1 MRRLFLTLLL
11 ALAWWAAQAQTA
23 TSAAQSSSSGVTAE
37 QQAALEALERGEM
50 VSIERDQ
57 ADQPESKPESKP
69 AKRELYTFDRLY
81 EKYSA
86 QEGVTSILFGKRM
99 MQMMADRVREEDR
112 ELAKLLEELRS
123 IRVLTNAHPSAQFE
137 ADARSILKKLSGWE
151 LISQIEEHGQQIE
164 SYLFDGGRWH
174 PSTFLLFSFGDKE
187 QVVLYIQGYFSV
199 KDISRLSE
207 IRPN

>member
-81 EKYSA
+81 EKYAA

-99 MQMMADRVREEDR
+99 MQMMADRVRDEDR

-123 IRVLTNAHPSAQFE
+123 IRVLTNARPSAQFE

-164 SYLFDGGRWH
+164 SYLFDGGHWH

>member
-1 MRRLFLTLLL
+1 MRTFLLTLLL
-11 ALAWWAAQAQTA
+11 ALAWWTAQAQTA
-23 TSAAQSSSSGVTAE
+23 PSAVQSNSSGVTAE

-50 VSIERDQ
+50 VSIGRDQ
-57 ADQPESKPESKP
+57 ADQPESQPESKP
-69 AKRELYTFDRLY
+69 AKRESYTFDRLY
-81 EKYSA
+81 EKYAA

-99 MQMMADRVREEDR
+99 MQMMADRVRDEDR

-123 IRVLTNAHPSAQFE
+123 IRVLTNARPSAQFE

-174 PSTFLLFSFGDKE
+174 PSTFLLFSFGEQE

>member
-23 TSAAQSSSSGVTAE
+23 TSAAQSNSSGVTAE

-50 VSIERDQ
+50 VSIEREQ

-86 QEGVTSILFGKRM
+86 REGVTSILFGKRM

-123 IRVLTNAHPSAQFE
+123 IRVLTNARPSAQFE
-137 ADARSILKKLSGWE
+137 ADARSILKKISGWE

-164 SYLFDGGRWH
+164 SYLFDGGRRY

>member
-1 MRRLFLTLLL
+1 MWYALGTEKDDETAEGEVCRLNKKKQNLIVLIACAL
-11 ALAWWAAQAQTA
+11 ALVFIVYVL
-23 TSAAQSSSSGVTAE
+23 SAVFRY
-37 QQAALEALERGEM
+37 QQE
-50 VSIERDQ
+50 Q

-81 EKYSA
+81 EKYAA

-99 MQMMADRVREEDR
+99 MQMMADRVRDEDR

-151 LISQIEEHGQQIE
+151 LISQIEEHGQQID

>member
-1 MRRLFLTLLL
+1 M
-11 ALAWWAAQAQTA
+11 
-23 TSAAQSSSSGVTAE
+23 TAE

-81 EKYSA
+81 EKYAA

-99 MQMMADRVREEDR
+99 MQMMADRVRDEDR

-164 SYLFDGGRWH
+164 SYLFDGGHWH

>member
-99 MQMMADRVREEDR
+99 MQMMADRVRDEDR

-164 SYLFDGGRWH
+164 SYLFDGGHWH

>member
-11 ALAWWAAQAQTA
+11 ALAWWAAQAQTT

-37 QQAALEALERGEM
+37 QQAALEALERGER

-57 ADQPESKPESKP
+57 ADQPEAKPESKP

-81 EKYSA
+81 EKYAA

-164 SYLFDGGRWH
+164 SYLFDGGHWH

>member
-81 EKYSA
+81 EKYAA

-99 MQMMADRVREEDR
+99 MQMMADRVRDEDR

-164 SYLFDGGRWH
+164 SYLFDGGHWH